1 MIDLHLHTKYS
12 DGTDSVSELLEKAE
26 KLKLEYI
33 SITDHDNVNAYKE
46 LENKEIRN
54 KFSGKIIPGIEIKCA
69 YNKRLIEVLGYNINI
84 SKMNEWIEEY
94 YKDKTKEKIQAKYF
108 DILYEKCKEM
118 GLVISKKEN
127 IKFDSKVDWASVTI
141 YKEIKTH
148 EENKE
153 KLPSDLWEEF
163 ITFSKRYCGNPES
176 KFYIDKTKDYP
187 SVELVINK
195 IRECGGLAF
204 YPHLFIYKWAE
215 DRKKMIKE
223 LLESHPVDG
232 IECMH
237 SEFNEDESKYL
248 INLCNEKKYY
258 MSGGSDYHGENKVN
272 INMSEGKGN
281 LNIEKEIIL
290 DWIDETKLI

>member
-1 MIDLHLHTKYS
+1 MEFEQACSEMDYILEHMNPNDLK
-12 DGTDSVSELLEKAE
+12 
-26 KLKLEYI
+26 
-33 SITDHDNVNAYKE
+33 
-46 LENKEIRN
+46 
-54 KFSGKIIPGIEIKCA
+54 KIPKD
-69 YNKRLIEVLGYNINI
+69 VIN
-84 SKMNEWIEEY
+84 
-94 YKDKTKEKIQAKYF
+94 F
-108 DILYEKCKEM
+108 
-118 GLVISKKEN
+118 
-127 IKFDSKVDWASVTI
+127 F
-141 YKEIKTH
+141 